1 MINAICVDDEKF
13 VLADILETVKSID
26 EITEVEGFRD
36 VYEALEF
43 LKTHSVQIAFLD
55 IDMPELSGL
64 ELAGKIHEVSP
75 LTAIIFTTGY
85 PQFALD
91 AFKQHA
97 VGYLLKPIKKEAVE
111 AELANYKKLQ
121 QSAYAKETQK
131 PKFYAKTFGNFDFF
145 VEGVPVKFGR
155 SKAKEMLAY
164 LIDRQGASVSRKEIY
179 INIFEEGNYDR
190 NAQSY
195 LTKIIAD
202 LNKSLEAVGAGHI
215 INHTG
220 DTYSADFSQFACDY
234 IDYLNGNSM
243 NESDMY
249 SGEYMMQYSWAETSA
264 YRFE

>member
-13 VLADILETVKSID
+13 VLADILETVKSIE
-26 EITEVEGFRD
+26 EITEVSGFRD
-36 VYEALEF
+36 VHEALDF
-43 LKTHSVQIAFLD
+43 LQTHSIQIAFLD
-55 IDMPELSGL
+55 IDMPELNGL
-64 ELAGKIHEVSP
+64 ELAQKIHEVSP

-97 VGYLLKPIKKEAVE
+97 IGYLLKPIDKKAVE
-111 AELANYKKLQ
+111 AELENYRKLQ
-121 QSAYAKETQK
+121 QTAYAQDTQK
-131 PKFYAKTFGNFDFF
+131 PRFYAKTFGNFDFF
-145 VEGVPVKFGR
+145 VDGNPVRFSR

-164 LIDRQGASVSRKEIY
+164 LIDRQGASVNRKEIY
-179 INIFEEGNYDR
+179 ASIFEEGNYDR

-202 LNKSLEAVGAGHI
+202 LMKSLEAVGAADI

-220 DTYSADFSQFACDY
+220 DTYSADFSQFGCDY
-234 IDYLNGNSM
+234 IDYLNGKPM
-243 NESDMY
+243 NESDMFN
-249 SGEYMMQYSWAETSA
+249 GEYMIQYSWAEESI